1 MMKWIFCSID
11 DSRVIRDNFDCGVSE
26 LNEYL
31 KKYARQNQRKGIAKT
46 WVVIPQDGDGQVAG
60 YYSIGMGELELESLP
75 QDYRKGLPR
84 YPIPVMR
91 IGKLAVNQSMQGRRL
106 GERLLVDAF
115 NRVIRLSQDIGVFG
129 VIVDA
134 KNEQAKG
141 FYLRYGFM
149 PLQNDELSL
158 FIPMARILEAL
169 T

>member
-1 MMKWIFCSID
+1 MQWIFCSID
-11 DSRVIRDNFDCGVSE
+11 DAGVIRDNFDCGIPE

-46 WVVIPQDGDGQVAG
+46 WVAITQGGDRQVAG
-60 YYSIGMGELELESLP
+60 YYSISMAELKQESLP
-75 QDYRKGLPR
+75 ENYRKGLPR

-91 IGKLAVNQSMQGRRL
+91 IGKLAVTQSMQGRRL
-106 GERLLVDAF
+106 GETLLVDAF

-134 KNEQAKG
+134 LNAQAKE
-141 FYLRYGFM
+141 FYLKYSFIT
-149 PLQNDELSL
+149 LESDELSL
-158 FIPMARILEAL
+158 FIPITRILEEF